1 MRSLNCPP
9 GRLVAF
15 LEVLGRTVWVNVVAQ
30 GEDRALHATDEPGCC
45 LVALP
50 GAVGDV
56 ARRDDDLPRRGR
68 SRGPFRGAAKGEE
81 YGQEGH
87 DDYGCASTNNSD
99 ASERL
104 AGFHGEKVAQRDSRS
119 L

>member
-1 MRSLNCPP
+1 VRSLNCPP

-56 ARRDDDLPRRGR
+56 ARRDDDLPEGG
-68 SRGPFRGAAKGEE
+68 GPGSHSGAQPTAIRI
-81 YGQEGH
+81 
-87 DDYGCASTNNSD
+87 ARVIAMTTLAILPLAPSTCQLPMGP
-99 ASERL
+99 A
-104 AGFHGEKVAQRDSRS
+104 
-119 L
+119 

>member
-30 GEDRALHATDEPGCC
+30 GEDRALHATDEPGGC
-45 LVALP
+45 LVAIT

-56 ARRDDDLPRRGR
+56 ARRDDDLPVRR
-68 SRGPFRGAAKGEE
+68 SREPLRSATNGEE
-81 YGQEGH
+81 TPQEGYEDH
-87 DDYGCASTNNSD
+87 RSEPLPPD
-99 ASERL
+99 ARRRTKQER
-104 AGFHGEKVAQRDSRS
+104 GHR
-119 L
+119 